1 MNQPVVTV
9 VIPVYNVEQ
18 FLRECLDSILA
29 QTYESL
35 EILAVNDGSTDGS
48 RAILEDYVH
57 KDLRVILLDKPN
69 GGLSDARNYGI
80 LHANGK
86 YICFID
92 GDDTISPKYVEL
104 LLKGLESGAD
114 ISVSDME
121 YVYEDGHRE
130 FSSGGVFQQSSIHE
144 QPDLI
149 RINNS
154 ACNKLYKTELFQEVQ
169 FPVGKL
175 YEDLATV
182 PIQIYRS
189 SLVTKVDEPLY
200 FYRQRSGSIQH
211 STDRRVFHIYD
222 AIDRVKEYVT
232 NHGNEAAVQ
241 REIEQM
247 YLIFGL
253 DITTL
258 KIKDMEHTKKR
269 EELLKENMN
278 QLVQRVPDYM
288 NSSFVRNAG
297 FRKKLI
303 YRLLSNKYY
312 GMVLKIYDR

>member
-1 MNQPVVTV
+1 M
-9 VIPVYNVEQ
+9 
-18 FLRECLDSILA
+18 
-29 QTYESL
+29 
-35 EILAVNDGSTDGS
+35 
-48 RAILEDYVH
+48 
-57 KDLRVILLDKPN
+57 
-69 GGLSDARNYGI
+69 
-80 LHANGK
+80 
-86 YICFID
+86 
-92 GDDTISPKYVEL
+92 
-104 LLKGLESGAD
+104 
-114 ISVSDME
+114 
-121 YVYEDGHRE
+121 
-130 FSSGGVFQQSSIHE
+130 
-144 QPDLI
+144 
-149 RINNS
+149 
-154 ACNKLYKTELFQEVQ
+154 
-169 FPVGKL
+169 
-175 YEDLATV
+175 
-182 PIQIYRS
+182 
-189 SLVTKVDEPLY
+189 
-200 FYRQRSGSIQH
+200 
-211 STDRRVFHIYD
+211 
-222 AIDRVKEYVT
+222 T